1 MVEAI
6 TSDPGGL
13 HMQRIMTPVALAF
26 AGALLL
32 SGCTAGG
39 GTTATTEAAGS
50 CDAVQSEVRDISNGA
65 QNVLGAGGDPA
76 EIQSSLE
83 DYSVRVTE
91 LGETTDDAVS
101 TELEGLSGAIDEA
114 AEFAATLPSDPEAE
128 VDADAVAEHQTAIQ
142 DAATAASEACTDE

>member
-1 MVEAI
+1 
-6 TSDPGGL
+6 
-13 HMQRIMTPVALAF
+13 MQRIITPVALAF

-32 SGCTAGG
+32 AGCTAGG
-39 GTTATTEAAGS
+39 TAATTA
-50 CDAVQSEVRDISNGA
+50 DADPCETVRSEVRDISNGA
-65 QNVLGAGGDPA
+65 QNALAAGGDPA
-76 EIQSSLE
+76 DVQSTLE

-101 TELEGLSGAIDEA
+101 TELEALTGALDDA

-142 DAATAASEACTDE
+142 DAATSASEACATE

>member
-1 MVEAI
+1 
-6 TSDPGGL
+6 
-13 HMQRIMTPVALAF
+13 MQRIMTSTALVF

-39 GTTATTEAAGS
+39 GASTPSADPCET
-50 CDAVQSEVRDISNGA
+50 VQSEVRDISNGA
-65 QNVLGAGGDPA
+65 QNVLAAGGDPS

-91 LGETTDDAVS
+91 LGETTGDAAS
-101 TELEGLSGAIDEA
+101 TELEALSGALDDA
-114 AEFAATLPSDPEAE
+114 AEFATTLPSDPEAE

-142 DAATAASEACTDE
+142 DAATAASEACTAE

>member
-1 MVEAI
+1 
-6 TSDPGGL
+6 
-13 HMQRIMTPVALAF
+13 MQRIMTSTALVF

-39 GTTATTEAAGS
+39 GAATPSA
-50 CDAVQSEVRDISNGA
+50 DACETVKSEVRDISNGA
-65 QNVLGAGGDPA
+65 QNSLASGGDPS

-91 LGETTDDAVS
+91 LAETTDDAVS
-101 TELEGLSGAIDEA
+101 TELEGLTGALDDA
-114 AEFAATLPSDPEAE
+114 AEFAGTLPSDPEAE

-142 DAATAASEACTDE
+142 DAATAAGEACTAE